1 MQEPEVTISPAH
13 INPAGNSS
21 FSWHEA
27 AAISLG
33 LVVFCL
39 FLFFYNLGRP
49 ALFEP
54 TEGRN
59 AEIAREILLTH
70 DWVTPHDDFV
80 PVLDKP
86 ILFHWLIVFCYKLFG
101 VSEWSAR
108 LTSALAGLGSV
119 ILVYLFAKEFLGLWE
134 ALWSVLILASS
145 VQFYALSRIVI
156 FDMPLNFFVTLS
168 LCCFYWGA
176 NSGSGFKKKAF
187 YMVMYA
193 AMGGGTLIKGP
204 IGLFLPGMVIF
215 FYMSVAKKWFLL
227 REMNLFHG
235 VNLFLTIVVPW
246 YIWAEIRN
254 PGYLYYFLSEENVLR
269 FVTPHFNR
277 SEPFYYFLG
286 VLAVGFM
293 PWTFLLPYVIRAQWM
308 KSKDETTLFLVLW
321 VILPYLLF
329 SFSQTK
335 LSHYILPIYPP
346 LAILVGEALTT
357 SLKHLSKKKRWP
369 LWLPAFDLFLMF
381 GVVSVG
387 VYRPELLPHPVQEA
401 VRTALREAPG
411 FLIFALLLATI
422 WLALSTSRY
431 FPKSQSALY
440 LFCCAAFALYF
451 VFVQLIVEN
460 VALNTSSKVLAAKLA
475 PLIRPNDQ
483 LVIYHNFCSS
493 LPYYLN
499 IERPLWVVSS
509 KKDRSIMES
518 YYVAEKHPQ
527 PPAVYGKALFNREE
541 FSELWKTSKKKLF
554 VVIQE
559 KNLPRLV
566 GKNQNFPEIK
576 LRSGEFVLVTN
587 F

>member
-1 MQEPEVTISPAH
+1 MQEQELTFNSSP
-13 INPAGNSS
+13 IDPATNSS
-21 FSWHEA
+21 FAGREI

-33 LVVFCL
+33 LVLFCL
-39 FLFFYNLGRP
+39 LLFFYHLGAS

-86 ILFHWLIVFCYKLFG
+86 IFFHWLIAFCYKLFG

-108 LTSALAGLGSV
+108 LPSALAGLGSV
-119 ILVYLFAKEFLGLWE
+119 ILIYLFARKFLGLWE

-145 VQFYALSRIVI
+145 VQFYAVSRIVI
-156 FDMPLNFFVTLS
+156 FDMSLNFFVTLS
-168 LCCFYWGA
+168 LCCFYWGVKT
-176 NSGSGFKKKAF
+176 SSGFKKKAF

-215 FYMSVAKKWFLL
+215 VYMFIAKKWFLL
-227 REMNLFHG
+227 REMNLLHG
-235 VNLFLTIVVPW
+235 ANLFLIIVSPW

-269 FVTPHFNR
+269 FVTPHFSRN
-277 SEPFYYFLG
+277 EPFYYFLG
-286 VLAVGFM
+286 VLAIGFM
-293 PWTFLLPYVIRAQWM
+293 PWTFLLPYAIRAQWQ
-308 KSKDETTLFLVLW
+308 KRKNDTTLFLVLW
-321 VILPYLLF
+321 TVLPFLFF

-357 SLKHLSKKKRWP
+357 SPKHLSKRWP
-369 LWLPAFDLFLMF
+369 LWFPALGLCLVFCI
-381 GVVSVG
+381 VSVG
-387 VYRPELLPHPVQEA
+387 VYWPELLPQPLQEA
-401 VRTALREAPG
+401 VNTALREAPG
-411 FLIFALLLATI
+411 FLVLGLLLATI

-431 FPKSQSALY
+431 FSMSQSALY
-440 LFCCAAFALYF
+440 LLCCCAFALYF
-451 VFVQLIVEN
+451 VFVQLIVER
-460 VALNTSSKVLAAKLA
+460 VALNTSSKVLAEKLA
-475 PLIRPNDQ
+475 PLIQPADQ

-499 IERPLWVVSS
+499 IERPVWVVSS
-509 KKDRSIMES
+509 KKDHSIMES

-527 PPAVYGKALFNREE
+527 PAAAYGKALFNREE
-541 FSELWKTSKKKLF
+541 FSELWKTSKKRLL

-559 KNLPRLV
+559 KNLRRLV
-566 GKNQNFPEIK
+566 GKNQHLPEIK

-587 F
+587 L